1 MMVKSGQVLIVDDD
15 STMCELLD
23 ISLASQGYEI
33 ATANDGFH
41 ALELL
46 EAGQFNVAILDLM
59 LPGLNGIEILERIHE
74 RQIETEVVMLT
85 AHASLKTAIEALR
98 LGAYDYITKP
108 FQIDVL
114 RSTVRRALEKQRLE
128 TRLAAIYDLS
138 REMAL
143 LLDVEQVA
151 ETMLDIIERV
161 LTFDICGLGLV
172 DEERDELD
180 WLAVHGVEQ
189 KAIPRILLNDD
200 KGIIAAAIRS
210 REPLYVPDTRDDPRY
225 VGAQAASGSE
235 LVVPLKVRGRVI
247 GVLNVESAEV
257 DGFSQG
263 DVRLLSTLASQ
274 TAVVIENARLY
285 GQAQQEIAERRW
297 AEEEIKRR
305 RDHYRAVVNGLHD
318 QVVII
323 DRDYRISDANE
334 VFLRQMGCTREEI
347 VGQYCYEVIY
357 QCDERCDTN
366 VRSCPMR
373 PVWETGRPA
382 RATHVRHSPDGKNDR
397 WFDVAASPL
406 LDAKGQVTQVIA
418 AYRDLTAERRLEKRL
433 TGVHALGR
441 ELVLSREER
450 QIAQITADAAVFL
463 LQSQLCELWL
473 VDEKEKMLIPQ
484 AYAGRTESMNLYP
497 LPLDDEESIVAA
509 VARGGEPIYE
519 PYAQK
524 EPRYTSMGRKNR
536 ALLCMPLEVTGKIIG
551 VLSVESDRPD
561 AIDEIDMKLLSVL
574 ADYSALAL
582 DNARLYEAERE
593 QRRMVE
599 QSQAH
604 LVLSEK
610 LAATGRLAASLAHE
624 INNPLQAIHNSLQL
638 MLSFQLKSEE
648 QQEYLQI
655 ASEEVER
662 LIGLVTRMLNFARR
676 PRREMRPINLNAVVE
691 KVLALTS
698 KYLQHHH
705 VTLQRDMSSDL
716 PTVLGNAD
724 ELKQVFL
731 NIVLNGVDAMPEG
744 GTLCVTSRADE
755 DGRLAVI
762 ISDTGHGIPSEYLDS
777 IFEPF
782 FSTQDTGSGLG
793 LSISHNLIER
803 HGGEIAVQS
812 VEGEG
817 TTFTVWLPA
826 MQE

>member
-1 MMVKSGQVLIVDDD
+1 MDDNP
-15 STMCELLD
+15 TMCELLD
-23 ISLASQGYEI
+23 ASLAPQGHEI
-33 ATANDGFH
+33 ATANDGFQ

-59 LPGLNGIEILERIHE
+59 LPDPNGIKILQHIREH
-74 RQIETEVVMLT
+74 QIETEVVMLT

-138 REMAL
+138 REMSLTLSVKQIARAV
-143 LLDVEQVA
+143 LDTVERILEFEV
-151 ETMLDIIERV
+151 
-161 LTFDICGLGLV
+161 CGLRLV
-172 DEERDELD
+172 NKEQDGMHL
-180 WLAVHGVEQ
+180 LAMRGVERE
-189 KAIPRILLNDD
+189 AMPRLTLSG
-200 KGIIAAAIRS
+200 KQGISVAAALSGELI
-210 REPLYVPDTRDDPRY
+210 YVPDTRDDPRC
-225 VGAQAASGSE
+225 VEVRAETRSE
-235 LVVPLKVRGRVI
+235 VAVPLKIKERVT

-263 DVRLLSTLASQ
+263 DVRLLSTLATQ
-274 TAVVIENARLY
+274 AAVAIENARLHE
-285 GQAQQEIAERRW
+285 QAQQEIAERQR
-297 AEEEIKRR
+297 AEQEIKRR
-305 RDHYRAVVNGLHD
+305 RDHYRAVVNSLHD
-318 QVVII
+318 QMLII
-323 DRDYRISDANE
+323 DRDYRISDAND
-334 VFLRQMGCTREEI
+334 VFLRQTGCARDQAA
-347 VGQYCYEVIY
+347 GQHCYEVIH

-366 VRSCPMR
+366 VRSCPVR
-373 PVWETGRPA
+373 QVWETGRPA
-382 RATHVRHSPDGKNDR
+382 RATHVQHSPDGKNDR

-406 LDAKGQVTQVIA
+406 LDAKGQVTQVIVV
-418 AYRDLTAERRLEKRL
+418 YRDLTAERRLEKRL

-463 LQSQLCELWL
+463 LQSRLCGLWL
-473 VDEKEKMLIPQ
+473 LDEKEKMLIPQ

-509 VARGGEPIYE
+509 VARGGEPIYV
-519 PYAQK
+519 PYAQE
-524 EPRYTSMGRKNR
+524 EPRYVSIDRENR
-536 ALLCMPLEVTGKIIG
+536 ALLCMPLEVKGKIIG
-551 VLSVESDRPD
+551 VLSAESDRPD
-561 AIDEIDMKLLSVL
+561 AIDETDIKLLSVL

-582 DNARLYEAERE
+582 DNVRLYEVEQE

-610 LAATGRLAASLAHE
+610 LAAIGRLAASLAHE

-638 MLSFQLKSEE
+638 MLSFQLTPDE
-648 QQEYLQI
+648 QREYLQI
-655 ASEEVER
+655 AGEEVER
-662 LIGLVTRMLNFARR
+662 IIGLVSRMLGFARQ
-676 PRREMRPINLNAVVE
+676 PRQEMRPINLNVVAE

-705 VTLQRDMSSDL
+705 VTLQRDMPSDL
-716 PTVLGNAD
+716 PAVLGNAD

-744 GTLCVTSRADE
+744 GTLCVTSRADG
-755 DGRLAVI
+755 DGRLAVV
-762 ISDTGHGIPSEYLDS
+762 ISDTGHGIPSEHLAR

-782 FSTQDTGSGLG
+782 FSTQDTSSGLG
-793 LSISHNLIER
+793 LFISHNLIER
-803 HGGEIAVQS
+803 HGGEITVQS
-812 VEGEG
+812 MEGEG

-826 MQE
+826 MVE